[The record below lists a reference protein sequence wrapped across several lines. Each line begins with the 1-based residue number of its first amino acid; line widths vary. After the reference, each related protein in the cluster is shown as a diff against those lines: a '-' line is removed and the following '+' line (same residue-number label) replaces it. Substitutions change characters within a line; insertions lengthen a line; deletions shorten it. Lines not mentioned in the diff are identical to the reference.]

1 MAKTKKSSTKSADEL
16 TPLSENLP
24 EKAKKKRKRG
34 RPKKRGRPRKR
45 KTAKKKGVPIDK
57 PKSLRNYDII
67 RKGIADYCKSKYG
80 RNCTRKESSEIYQ
93 TLKLR
98 FLNADLNTKIP
109 VEQLQKVIDEKLA
122 NRGDSEVPFVSA
134 DPFEYYR
141 VIEILYGNDGGFYQE
156 TDTLFFDLRVI
167 GEGIV
172 KTSFADLP
180 YTYKEDM
187 YGRIREFIVESEAQ
201 GIKVSPQPQFVFD
214 ADKSNIEKREFWW
227 KLNFDGVEGA
237 SELFTGAELKK
248 QAQERESAERVS
260 EDIIDKRISESIKE
274 SEGVTPELEESR
286 LKVREKEV
294 ELALE
299 REKQKTEK
307 EKQKTAAAETKLRLV
322 KMLEE
327 GKITFEQYQEL
338 IKG

>member
-1 MAKTKKSSTKSADEL
+1 MGE
-16 TPLSENLP
+16 
-24 EKAKKKRKRG
+24 
-34 RPKKRGRPRKR
+34 
-45 KTAKKKGVPIDK
+45 
-57 PKSLRNYDII
+57 
-67 RKGIADYCKSKYG
+67 C
-80 RNCTRKESSEIYQ
+80 
-93 TLKLR
+93 
-98 FLNADLNTKIP
+98 
-109 VEQLQKVIDEKLA
+109 
-122 NRGDSEVPFVSA
+122 EVPFVSA

-141 VIEILYGNDGGFYQE
+141 VIEILYGNDGGFYEE

-227 KLNFDGVEGA
+227 KLNFDGVAGA
-237 SELFTGAELKK
+237 PELFTGAELKK
-248 QAQERESAERVS
+248 QARERESAERVS
-260 EDIIDKRISESIKE
+260 EDIIDKRISESIKQ
-274 SEGVTPELEESR
+274 SEGVTPEIEESR

-299 REKQKTEK
+299 REKQKTER